1 MRSEGG
7 FRLYSQGYIYLC
19 ELIKDLQLFGYSLE
33 EIKTISDLF
42 RDFLALSQSLSA
54 FTSDEAISRL
64 ASMSDHIQSFEE
76 KMALF
81 KAGME
86 RWENLLKKKKREIS
100 GLKGQIRKRRPKSV
114 QLEEKGAHNA

>member
-7 FRLYSQGYIYLC
+7 FRLYSEGYVYLC

-33 EIKTISDLF
+33 EIKAISDLF
-42 RDFLALSQSLSA
+42 RDFLALSQSLTAFSSA
-54 FTSDEAISRL
+54 EA
-64 ASMSDHIQSFEE
+64 ASKLLSMTEHIQSFED

-100 GLKGQIRKRRPKSV
+100 GLKGQIKKRWPKGA
-114 QLEEKGAHNA
+114 QREEKGIQNA